1 MMQSAAHNESNNS
14 EEKDENEREEHGLM
28 RIRAI
33 PFGGLNAA
41 EAGCQCRSPAGEC
54 Q

>member
-14 EEKDENEREEHGLM
+14 EQKDENEREEHGLM

-33 PFGGLNAA
+33 PFGG
-41 EAGCQCRSPAGEC
+41 
-54 Q
+54 